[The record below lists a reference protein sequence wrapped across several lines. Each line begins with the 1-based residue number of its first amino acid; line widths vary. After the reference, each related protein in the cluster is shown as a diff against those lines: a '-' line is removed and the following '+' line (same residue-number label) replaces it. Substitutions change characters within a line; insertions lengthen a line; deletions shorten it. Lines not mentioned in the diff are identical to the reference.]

1 MSVSTF
7 RATRLMS
14 EVIDQLFSQ
23 FNRMLEKKRIIARK
37 GSIVDATFVDAPLLY
52 IWTFFFLSVSHQL

>member
-52 IWTFFFLSVSHQL
+52 IWTFFLSVSHQL

>member
-23 FNRMLEKKRIIARK
+23 FNRMLEEKRIITRK

-52 IWTFFFLSVSHQL
+52 IWTFFLSVSHQL

>member
-7 RATRLMS
+7 RAIRLMS

-23 FNRMLEKKRIIARK
+23 FNRMLEEKRIIARK
-37 GSIVDATFVDAPLLY
+37 GSIVAATFVDAPLLY
-52 IWTFFFLSVSHQL
+52 IWTFFLSVSHQL

>member
-23 FNRMLEKKRIIARK
+23 FNRMLEEKRIITRK
-37 GSIVDATFVDAPLLY
+37 GSIVDATFVGAPLLY
-52 IWTFFFLSVSHQL
+52 IWTFFLSVSHQL

>member
-7 RATRLMS
+7 RAIRLMS

-23 FNRMLEKKRIIARK
+23 FNRMLEEKRIITRK
-37 GSIVDATFVDAPLLY
+37 GS
-52 IWTFFFLSVSHQL
+52 S

>member
-1 MSVSTF
+1 
-7 RATRLMS
+7 MS

-23 FNRMLEKKRIIARK
+23 FNRMLEEKRIITHN

-52 IWTFFFLSVSHQL
+52 IWTFFLSVSHQL

>member
-23 FNRMLEKKRIIARK
+23 FNRMLEEKRIITRK

-52 IWTFFFLSVSHQL
+52 IWTSFFLSVSHL

>member
-1 MSVSTF
+1 
-7 RATRLMS
+7 MS
-14 EVIDQLFSQ
+14 EVIGQLFSQ
-23 FNRMLEKKRIIARK
+23 FNRMLEEKRIITRK